1 MSNPLK
7 DLAPGILSTVQI
19 SPELLMRAGIYFNVN
34 VGDYNLFAEHR
45 LGQQQVYVFNMY
57 GSLYALNNAELQY
70 VFGIKELTPTAL
82 RRLPLDYLA
91 DSLRHSREVYQ
102 SYFKDDS
109 RYPPNIGWTVYATAL
124 DLGANAAEAKRF
136 MAIVDAAFGCLGYHV
151 EVVADGV
158 RLTPRYYEVQ
168 PTTMNRNLT
177 GLAKLGLL
185 TFVRHQDDFVIRLAH
200 EHLTNLDVVPAP
212 RFFGFFV
219 Y

>member
-19 SPELLMRAGIYFNVN
+19 RPELLLRVGIYFNIN

-45 LGQQQVYVFNMY
+45 FGQQQAYLFNMY
-57 GSLYALNNAELQY
+57 GSLYALDNAELHY
-70 VFGIKELTPTAL
+70 VFGIKKLTPTAL
-82 RRLPLDYLA
+82 RRLPLDYLE

-109 RYPPNIGWTVYATAL
+109 RYPPNIGWTAHATAL
-124 DLGANAAEAKRF
+124 DLGANTAEAKRY

-151 EVVADGV
+151 EVVAEGV
-158 RLTPRYYEVQ
+158 RLAPRYYGVR
-168 PTTMNRNLT
+168 PDNMNRNLT

>member
-1 MSNPLK
+1 MPNPLK
-7 DLAPGILSTVQI
+7 DLASGILSTVQI
-19 SPELLMRAGIYFNVN
+19 SPELLLRAGIYFNLN

-45 LGQQQVYVFNMY
+45 LGQQQAYLFNMY
-57 GSLYALNNAELQY
+57 GSLLALDNAELQY
-70 VFGIKELTPTAL
+70 VFGIKKLTPTAL

-109 RYPPNIGWTVYATAL
+109 RYPPNIGWTAHATAL
-124 DLGANAAEAKRF
+124 DLGANAAEAKRY
-136 MAIVDAAFGCLGYHV
+136 MAIVDAAFGCLGYQV
-151 EVVADGV
+151 EVVAAGV

-168 PTTMNRNLT
+168 PTTMNRNLV

-219 Y
+219 G